1 VRVLGSITWAF
12 GRNSVLH
19 EVGMHSRRLIA
30 LVALT
35 AACREDSAADRS
47 TDRGAAVRAASTA
60 GQVSAATLAV
70 FVYDTTPGTTY
81 VAEIWDTDSAAQD
94 AVLAHARAAP
104 PGAEPPRGT
113 LVLRAYNGQRVVR
126 VTRWDTVNV
135 AAVYASAARGLAPKA
150 RYVEE
155 LEVRSVGAKPDQ
167 PLAFDSTMA
176 AQFSQFTM
184 RRKAPV
190 DTLQAMAAG
199 MSGGM
204 VQAEPSL
211 RLISTLTARD
221 SSVVAFLG
229 VWTSPTGFDIFAER
243 KTFSAKP
250 YWEPYAGNE
259 HHMMAVVTA
268 STRP

>member
-1 VRVLGSITWAF
+1 
-12 GRNSVLH
+12 
-19 EVGMHSRRLIA
+19 M
-30 LVALT
+30 
-35 AACREDSAADRS
+35 
-47 TDRGAAVRAASTA
+47 
-60 GQVSAATLAV
+60 
-70 FVYDTTPGTTY
+70 
-81 VAEIWDTDSAAQD
+81 
-94 AVLAHARAAP
+94 
-104 PGAEPPRGT
+104 
-113 LVLRAYNGQRVVR
+113 LVLRAYNGRRVVR
-126 VTRWDTVNV
+126 LTRWDAGD
-135 AAVYASAARGLAPKA
+135 AAAAYRRAARALAAPA
-150 RYVEE
+150 GVPAPRYVEE
-155 LEVRSVGAKPDQ
+155 LRVRSVGRKPDQ
-167 PLAFDSTMA
+167 PLAFDTATA

-204 VQAEPSL
+204 VQAEPTL

-229 VWTSPTGFDIFAER
+229 AWTSPKGFDVFAER

-259 HHMMAVVTA
+259 HHMMQVAAA